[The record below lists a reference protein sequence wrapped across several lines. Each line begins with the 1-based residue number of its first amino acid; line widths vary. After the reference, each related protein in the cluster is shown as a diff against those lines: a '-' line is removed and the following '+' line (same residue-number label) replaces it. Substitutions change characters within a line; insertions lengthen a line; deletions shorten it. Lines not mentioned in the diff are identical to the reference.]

1 VLPPLHNPE
10 DDITKGS
17 VSFVIERTTET
28 NDDIVYEITAEDKSG
43 NQKVTTLTLKNPDI
57 IIRFRGSLNDKRYT
71 SLCDI
76 IFCFCENRIGTG
88 H

>member
-1 VLPPLHNPE
+1 MKNGSNTVLTKTE

-43 NQKVTTLTLKNPDI
+43 NQKVTTLTLK
-57 IIRFRGSLNDKRYT
+57 IRYLMSMRKT
-71 SLCDI
+71 SILAVAT
-76 IFCFCENRIGTG
+76 RR
-88 H
+88 